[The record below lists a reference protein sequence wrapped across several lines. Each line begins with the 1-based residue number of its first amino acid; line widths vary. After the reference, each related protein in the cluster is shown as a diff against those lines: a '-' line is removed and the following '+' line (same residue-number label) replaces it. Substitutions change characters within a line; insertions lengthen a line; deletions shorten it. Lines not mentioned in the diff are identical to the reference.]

1 MFLHKKVTPQQ
12 KHGIIISL
20 PKSNVDRTPDGYHP
34 ISLLTTE
41 YSLLTRILARCL
53 RHVLQDHLHNSQFC
67 GVPGNSILEA
77 AFLVRDVI
85 AYSETTGTPL
95 CVPSLHFQNAFYRIS
110 HQYRFQILRR
120 YGISHWF
127 IERLHVLYEH
137 ATASFQTNGTLAR
150 PITIHSAVRQGC
162 PKHCPIH
169 AVPAPPSTY
178 T

>member
-1 MFLHKKVTPQQ
+1 MLLHKKVTPQQ

-20 PKSNVDRTPDGYHP
+20 PKSKVDLTPDGYRP

-41 YSLLTRILARCL
+41 YSLLTRIMARCL
-53 RHVLQDHLHNSQFC
+53 RHALQDHLHNSQFC

-77 AFLVRDVI
+77 ASLVRDII
-85 AYSETTGTPL
+85 ASSETTATPL
-95 CVPSLHFQNAFYRIS
+95 RVLSLDFQNAFYRIS

-120 YGISHWF
+120 YGISDWF
-127 IERLHVLYEH
+127 VERLHVLYEH
-137 ATASFQTNGTLAR
+137 ATASVQTNGTLAR
-150 PITIHSAVRQGC
+150 PIPIQSAARQGC
-162 PKHCPIH
+162 PKYCPIH